1 MSAQR
6 ILGSDTRPGVVEGG
20 RLRRGRVT
28 ELTTEPPQ
36 LLVLELIKSAWETN
50 SLIPSLTN

>member
-6 ILGSDTRPGVVEGG
+6 ILGYDTRPGVVEGG

-28 ELTTEPPQ
+28 ELSTEPPQ
-36 LLVLELIKSAWETN
+36 LLVLELIKSR
-50 SLIPSLTN
+50 L